1 MASHAIYKNSQ
12 EEELPLSWSSQTNDA
27 CRSAATSQQAKST
40 TIILDQAT
48 GRLHAYSGPGIVPIR
63 QVIRDTRFHVGYP
76 NYVLNSCRKRD
87 GGVSTSSGDVA
98 GVA

>member
-1 MASHAIYKNSQ
+1 MASHAIYKNGQ
-12 EEELPLSWSSQTNDA
+12 EEELSLNWPSHTNDA
-27 CRSAATSQQAKST
+27 CRSAATLQQAKST

-48 GRLHAYSGPGIVPIR
+48 GRLHAYSGPGIVPI

-98 GVA
+98 GEA